1 MSVFEE
7 TGGTTQTTEETIT
20 ENFLENLVGDG
31 KKFTD
36 PEALAKGKYEAD
48 KFVKD
53 LERQNAELR
62 EDLEKTAKLDELM
75 ELVRNQNKAEA
86 QPANTP
92 VVDPSD
98 TSSDQMTPEALK
110 ALVEQHVNERET
122 TAKQEK
128 NIAEANR
135 MMEEKFGDT
144 AGRVLVTRA
153 AEVGMAVEDVKQL
166 ASQNPKAFAKLM
178 GLDASNPTPSG
189 NLLGGNVRS
198 ESVISNAN
206 TRNSAYYSKLRKE
219 NKGNYYSPK
228 VQQQMVNDAEALG
241 AAFYSN

>member
-1 MSVFEE
+1 MSVFDND
-7 TGGTTQTTEETIT
+7 GTNQSAEETIT
-20 ENFLENLVGDG
+20 ENFLENLVGEG

-48 KFVKD
+48 KFVKN

-75 ELVRNQNKAEA
+75 ELVRKQNESVV
-86 QPANTP
+86 QPVTTP

-110 ALVEQHVNERET
+110 ALVEKHVTERET
-122 TAKQEK
+122 AAKQEK

-144 AGRVLVTRA
+144 AGRVLVSRA
-153 AEVGMAVEDVKQL
+153 AEVGMAVDDVKQL

-178 GLDASNPTPSG
+178 GLDGDNKTPT
-189 NLLGGNVRS
+189 GGLVGGTVRS
-198 ESVISNAN
+198 ESVVSNA
-206 TRNSAYYSKLRKE
+206 TARNAAYYKKLRKE
-219 NKGNYYSPK
+219 NKGAYYNPK
-228 VQQQMVNDAEALG
+228 VQTQMIKDAEDLG